1 MEVVSDRRL
10 ASRAEARTEGARR
23 WFVLLGCFVGMGVAM
38 PALLLVPMGLFLISM
53 TAEFGWSRTVFS
65 SVTSTMSLFGAVSLP
80 VAGYLVDRYGARRV
94 IAVGTVL
101 GCGSYAALSSVHG
114 YAGFVAITGLAVM
127 GGNLA
132 SYPAFMS
139 LAQRWFD
146 KRLGLALAIASTGL
160 AVGIGAASFII
171 TRTIERHGWRDAFL
185 AVGLSAL
192 VIGLVNV
199 IALVR
204 DNRGPVPLAEH
215 RDATGRV
222 DRGGSSLV
230 EALGTRD
237 FWLYSASFSLVILAV
252 VGCNV
257 HLPALLSDRGASP
270 GQLASIV
277 AIGAAGSLLGRLF
290 TGALLDRFPVRG
302 VAALFFLGQAVG
314 FWLLLDGLRLAAL
327 ASLLLGAVQGAE
339 IDLLGFVIARRF
351 GRVAYARI
359 YGTCF
364 AVTLV
369 GAIIGPIAMATIF
382 DRTGSYHAGLLLF
395 SLSPLL
401 ALGLLWMAKFTPE
414 PAARPAIST
423 KQPLVRGRTP

>member
-1 MEVVSDRRL
+1 MAAGGAQAGD
-10 ASRAEARTEGARR
+10 AGARR
-23 WFVLLGCFVGMGVAM
+23 WSVLLGCFIGMGVAM
-38 PALLLVPMGLFLISM
+38 PAILLVPMGLFLKSM

-65 SVTSTMSLFGAVSLP
+65 SVTSTMSLFGAISLP
-80 VAGYLVDRYGARRV
+80 IAGYLVDRYGARRL

-101 GCGSYAALSSVHG
+101 GCGSYAALASVHG
-114 YAGFVAITGLAVM
+114 YAAFVAITGLAVM
-127 GGNLA
+127 TGNLA

-160 AVGIGAASFII
+160 AVGIGAASFLI
-171 TRTIERHGWRDAFL
+171 TRMIERHGWRDAFL

-192 VIGLVNV
+192 VIGLGNV
-199 IALVR
+199 VALVR
-204 DNRGPVPLAEH
+204 DNAGPVPEAE
-215 RDATGRV
+215 RRETTGSV
-222 DRGGSSLV
+222 DREGSSLGQ
-230 EALGTRD
+230 ALETGD
-237 FWLYSASFSLVILAV
+237 FWLYAASFSLVILAV

-277 AIGAAGSLLGRLF
+277 AIGAVGSLLGRLF

-314 FWLLLDGLRLAAL
+314 FWLLLDGLRWAAL
-327 ASLLLGAVQGAE
+327 AGLLLGAVQGAE
-339 IDLLGFVIARRF
+339 IDLLGYVVARRF

-364 AVTLV
+364 AVTLI
-369 GAIIGPIAMATIF
+369 GAIIGPVAMATIF

-401 ALGLLWMAKFTPE
+401 ALGLLWLARVTPRSSGTL
-414 PAARPAIST
+414 AT
-423 KQPLVRGRTP
+423 N